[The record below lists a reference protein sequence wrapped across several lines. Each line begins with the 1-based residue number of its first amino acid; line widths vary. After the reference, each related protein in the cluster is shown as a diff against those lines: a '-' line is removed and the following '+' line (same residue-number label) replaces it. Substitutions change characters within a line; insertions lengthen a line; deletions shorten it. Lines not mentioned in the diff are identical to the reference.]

1 MDQGNQLFTLAL
13 GLVPPWAVD
22 VVRFTVEEKRLDLYV
37 NFSRGSHFPCP
48 VCGQDCPVHDT
59 QEKVW
64 RHLDFFQHAAY
75 LHARVPRVQCPEHG
89 VHLVPVPWA
98 LGRCSAAPFWK
109 AGERSMLT
117 SAIASELPPWACRSS
132 QNFSKV

>member
-1 MDQGNQLFTLAL
+1 MDQGQQLFTLAL

-22 VVRFTVEEKRLDLYV
+22 DVRFTVEEKRLDLHV
-37 NFSRGSHFPCP
+37 NFPRGSHFPCP
-48 VCGQDCPVHDT
+48 TCGQDCPVYDT

-89 VHLVPVPWA
+89 IHKDRDSRCSSRPWSWPWS
-98 LGRCSAAPFWK
+98 GRCPYGQSP
-109 AGERSMLT
+109 
-117 SAIASELPPWACRSS
+117 
-132 QNFSKV
+132 N

>member
-59 QEKVW
+59 
-64 RHLDFFQHAAY
+64 
-75 LHARVPRVQCPEHG
+75 
-89 VHLVPVPWA
+89 
-98 LGRCSAAPFWK
+98 
-109 AGERSMLT
+109 
-117 SAIASELPPWACRSS
+117 
-132 QNFSKV
+132 